1 MVGPRR
7 TEIIPE
13 EEFREQF
20 LNAIRLDFV
29 RFRRIESPQH
39 PFDLNLRKIS
49 VASLLCTLRY
59 LGLRCSEIVGCS
71 PVSYQTKTGIKWS
84 SAHTGILKRHV
95 LIDDNI
101 IRIVSNSP
109 LKHGKRSQPLW
120 IHRDKL
126 GSETIVKQYE
136 RTQHENDRLF
146 PVSRT
151 QAWRLIK
158 QISHH
163 NSHPHLY
170 RHSLATKLA
179 DHPDTTIRD
188 LKSWFGWSDP
198 RTIDAYL
205 SARGDLTRRVSDRI

>member
-13 EEFREQF
+13 EEFKEQF
-20 LNAIRLDFV
+20 MNAIRLDFD
-29 RFRRIESPQH
+29 RFRRIESPSH
-39 PFDLNLRKIS
+39 PFDMNLKPIS
-49 VASLLCTLRY
+49 IASLLCTFRY
-59 LGLRCSEIVGCS
+59 TGLRASEVVGCHS
-71 PVSYQTKTGIKWS
+71 VSYKTMKGIKWS
-84 SAHTGILKRHV
+84 TAHTGILKRHM

-120 IHRDKL
+120 IHRSKL
-126 GSETIVKQYE
+126 GSEAIVRQHD
-136 RTQHENDRLF
+136 RTKHENDRIYPL
-146 PVSRT
+146 SRV
-151 QAWRLIK
+151 QAWRMI
-158 QISHH
+158 QQVS
-163 NSHPHLY
+163 NSNAHPHLY

>member
-20 LNAIRLDFV
+20 LSSIKMDYD

-39 PFDLNLRKIS
+39 PFDLNLKPIS
-49 VASLLCTLRY
+49 IASLLCTLRY
-59 LGLRCSEIVGCS
+59 LGLRASEVCGCHS
-71 PVSYQTKTGIKWS
+71 VSYKTQTGIKWS
-84 SAHTGILKRHV
+84 TAHTGILKRHM
-95 LIDDNI
+95 LIEDDI
-101 IRIVSNSP
+101 IRVVSNSP
-109 LKHGKRSQPLW
+109 LKHGRRLQPLW
-120 IHRDKL
+120 IHRSKL
-126 GSETIVKQYE
+126 GAETIVKQHA
-136 RTQHENDRLF
+136 RTQHENDRIF
-146 PVSRT
+146 PVSR
-151 QAWRLIK
+151 QQVWRFIK
-158 QISHH
+158 MVS
-163 NSHPHLY
+163 NSNAHPHLY